1 MQKYCT
7 NCGARIIG
15 DIKFC
20 DRCGEPRKPDISK
33 RPPAPAGDVIKRKK
47 SSGIWKFFAGT
58 AVGAFFMH
66 FFGGSASASSSSSNS
81 THTETIENYHDTVV
95 YARERE
101 YIADD
106 EYYEDEVDE
115 VDEEFV
121 DEGEEYEDDDVDDD
135 VSDDD
140 YDDSYDDGYDDDE

>member
-7 NCGARIIG
+7 NCGARIVG

-20 DRCGEPRKPDISK
+20 GRCGEPCKPGVSK
-33 RPPAPAGDVIKRKK
+33 RPPAPVGDVIKRKK

-81 THTETIENYHDTVV
+81 THTETVENYHDTVV
-95 YARERE
+95 YAHEDE
-101 YIADD
+101 YVADD
-106 EYYEDEVDE
+106 DYCEYE

-121 DEGEEYEDDDVDDD
+121 DEGEEYEDDD
-135 VSDDD
+135 
-140 YDDSYDDGYDDDE
+140 E

>member
-20 DRCGEPRKPDISK
+20 DRCGESCKPSVSK
-33 RPPAPAGDVIKRKK
+33 RPPASSGNVIKRKK

-66 FFGGSASASSSSSNS
+66 FFGGSASASSSSNSN
-81 THTETIENYHDTVV
+81 HTETIENYHDTVV

-101 YIADD
+101 YVADD
-106 EYYEDEVDE
+106 VED
-115 VDEEFV
+115 
-121 DEGEEYEDDDVDDD
+121 YEDDDFDD
-135 VSDDD
+135 VSDD

>member
-1 MQKYCT
+1 MQEYCT

-20 DRCGEPRKPDISK
+20 GRCGNPCKPVVGK
-33 RPPAPAGDVIKRKK
+33 LPPASSGDIIKRKK

-66 FFGGSASASSSSSNS
+66 FFGGSASASSSSSSSNS
-81 THTETIENYHDTVV
+81 THTETVENYHDTVV
-95 YARERE
+95 YAREHE
-101 YIADD
+101 YVADD
-106 EYYEDEVDE
+106 DYCEYE

-121 DEGEEYEDDDVDDD
+121 DEGEEYEDD
-135 VSDDD
+135 
-140 YDDSYDDGYDDDE
+140 E

>member
-1 MQKYCT
+1 MQKYCA

-20 DRCGEPRKPDISK
+20 GRCGEPCKPGVSK

-66 FFGGSASASSSSSNS
+66 FFDGPASASSSNS
-81 THTETIENYHDTVV
+81 THTETVENYYDTVV
-95 YARERE
+95 YAHEHE
-101 YIADD
+101 YVSDD
-106 EYYEDEVDE
+106 EYYEDELG
-115 VDEEFV
+115 EEFV
-121 DEGEEYEDDDVDDD
+121 DEVEECEDDDVDD

-140 YDDSYDDGYDDDE
+140 DE